1 VAYVAALIPVRFPLS
16 GGFELLFLLV
26 GVMGVVV
33 LIAAAAN
40 WAWFRAI
47 AYGGVLVTLAL
58 YAAYWSSIAS
68 TVLSH
73 KPEYGLLELVSRL
86 SENISLLVDRHLAAG
101 AYWGA
106 ARLFYFEVI
115 APSIQVAVGIW
126 LLVTGRGSSSGPLQS
141 NPTPNADARKSG
153 ARRLA

>member
-1 VAYVAALIPVRFPLS
+1 MAALIPVHFPLS
-16 GGFELLFLLV
+16 GGFELLFLLL
-26 GVMGVVV
+26 GAIGVVL
-33 LIAAAAN
+33 LIAAAAD
-40 WAWFRAI
+40 WKWFRAI

-68 TVLSH
+68 AVLSH
-73 KPEYGLLELVSRL
+73 KPEYGLLELVSRQ

-106 ARLFYFEVI
+106 VRLFYFEAV
-115 APSIQVAVGIW
+115 APFIQVAVGIW
-126 LLVTGRGSSSGPLQS
+126 LLVTGRGDSAGPLQS
-141 NPTPNADARKSG
+141 NLTPNSDARKSG